1 MANKNI
7 RSLSSRKELDD
18 NLFENIADLSHKNAP
33 KSDFQEL
40 AKRFM
45 IDDSVIAGTA
55 SFYDFTRESNRNKK
69 IHVCSGTA
77 CMVANTQNKL
87 HQQLE
92 NHFDKDEIGHAAC
105 VGRCHTNNAFM
116 YNENTYS
123 SSNEKELESIIVNKN
138 YQENKYNISC
148 NTTPILTSKIEN
160 IEAFYQLAEV
170 YKNNPQQVIHEI
182 KISNLRGRG
191 GAGFPFWFKL
201 DAVIKEPNAQK
212 YIVCN
217 ADEGDPGAY
226 SDMYLMEHQA
236 HKVLFGMYMAGL
248 TVGANTGVLYIR
260 GEYPDSIRIVGEA
273 IEFLKEKNLIGDFK
287 FKIIRGQGSYVCGEE
302 TALLSSI
309 EGLRPEVRVRPPY
322 PAQYGLFGKPTVLS
336 NVETF
341 ANIHWILENDG
352 EAYAKLGTK
361 QSTGTKLV
369 SLDSF
374 FNSPGMYEIEMGT
387 PLKTVFDQFG
397 NGLKSEIKAFQIGG
411 PLGGI
416 VPFDKIKD
424 LTLDFESLNNNG
436 FLLGHA
442 SVVSIPKEFPMIQFL
457 EHLMEFTAD
466 ESCGKCYPCRIGS
479 FRGMEMLQ
487 KAQHENYKIDRQLF
501 DDLLETLEIGSLC
514 ALGGG
519 IPLPV
524 KNALQ
529 YFNEELKEY
538 FKYNLKKSL
547 HKDTQRNT
555 KIHKEK

>member
-7 RSLSSRKELDD
+7 RTLSSRKELDD
-18 NLFENIADLSHKNAP
+18 NLFENIASASQKEDSKEKL
-33 KSDFQEL
+33 QEL
-40 AKRFM
+40 SKRFM
-45 IDDSVIAGTA
+45 IDDSVVLGT
-55 SFYDFTRESNRNKK
+55 STFYDFTREENKNKK
-69 IHVCSGTA
+69 VHICTGTA
-77 CMVANTQNKL
+77 CMVASSQNNL
-87 HQQLE
+87 QGNLE
-92 NHFDKDEIGHAAC
+92 NHYKADEIGHAAC
-105 VGRCHTNNAFM
+105 IGRCHTNNAFM
-116 YNENTYS
+116 YDDKTYNASSKEEVEN
-123 SSNEKELESIIVNKN
+123 IIKSKDYQINN
-138 YQENKYNISC
+138 YKVAS
-148 NTTPILTSKIEN
+148 NTTPILTSKIDDVST
-160 IEAFYQLAEV
+160 FYQLTD
-170 YKNNPQQVIHEI
+170 KHKDNSQNTIQQL
-182 KISNLRGRG
+182 KTSNLRGRG

-201 DAVIKEPNAQK
+201 DAVLKENKEQK

-226 SDMYLMEHQA
+226 SDMYLMEHQP

-248 TVGANTGVLYIR
+248 TVGADTGVLYIR

-273 IEFLKEKNLIGDFK
+273 IEEIKEKNLIQNFK

-322 PAQYGLFGKPTVLS
+322 PAQYGLYGKPTVLS

-341 ANIHWILENDG
+341 ANIHWILENGGDK
-352 EAYAKLGTK
+352 YAALGTK

-374 FNSPGMYEIEMGT
+374 FKTPGMYEIEMGT
-387 PLKTVFDQFG
+387 PLQTIFDDFG
-397 NGLKSEIKAFQIGG
+397 GGFKSEVKGLQIGG

-416 VPFDKIKD
+416 VPMRKISD
-424 LTLDFESLNNNG
+424 LTLDFESLNTNG

-442 SVVSIPKEFPMIQFL
+442 SFVSIPTDFPMVKFL

-479 FRGMEMLQ
+479 HRGMEMLQ
-487 KAQHENYKIDRQLF
+487 KAQNSDYKIDRQLF

-519 IPLPV
+519 IPLPL

-529 YFNEELKEY
+529 YFKEELKGY
-538 FKYNLKKSL
+538 FTN
-547 HKDTQRNT
+547 D
-555 KIHKEK
+555 

>member
-7 RSLSSRKELDD
+7 RTLSSRKELDK
-18 NLFENIADLSHKNAP
+18 NLFEEMASASQKENSKEAMQRLSK
-33 KSDFQEL
+33 E
-40 AKRFM
+40 FM
-45 IDDSVIAGTA
+45 LDDSVVLGA
-55 SFYDFTRESNRNKK
+55 STFYDFTREENKNKK
-69 IHVCSGTA
+69 VHVCSGTA
-77 CMVANTQNKL
+77 CMVARSQSSL
-87 HQQLE
+87 HQNLE
-92 NHFDKDEIGHAAC
+92 NHFNKDEIGHAAC
-105 VGRCHTNNAFM
+105 VGRCHSNNAFM
-116 YNENTYS
+116 YDDKTY
-123 SSNEKELESIIVNKN
+123 NAATKEEVDNIITKKEYLNN
-138 YQENKYNISC
+138 SYNVAA
-148 NTTPILTSKIEN
+148 NATPILTSSIQDVS
-160 IEAFYQLAEV
+160 AFYQLAESH
-170 YKNNPQQVIHEI
+170 KSNPQEVIQQL
-182 KISNLRGRG
+182 KTSNLRGRG

-201 DAVIKEPNAQK
+201 DAVIKEDNEQK

-226 SDMYLMEHQA
+226 SDMYLMEHQP

-260 GEYPDSIRIVGEA
+260 GEYPDSIKIVGEA
-273 IEFLKEKNLIGDFK
+273 IDELKERNLIGDFR

-322 PAQYGLFGKPTVLS
+322 PAQYGLYGKPTVLS

-341 ANIHWILENDG
+341 ANIHWILENGGD
-352 EAYAKLGTK
+352 AYAALGK
-361 QSTGTKLV
+361 GPSTGTKLV

-374 FNSPGMYEIEMGT
+374 FNTPGMYEIEMGT
-387 PLKTVFDQFG
+387 PLQTIFDEFG
-397 NGLKSEIKAFQIGG
+397 GGFKSEVKGLQIGG

-416 VPFDKIKD
+416 VPMHKIPD
-424 LTLDFESLNNNG
+424 LTLDFESLGSNG

-442 SVVSIPKEFPMIQFL
+442 SFVSIPADFPMVKFL

-479 FRGMEMLQ
+479 HRGMEMLQ
-487 KAQHENYKIDRQLF
+487 KAQTSDYKIDKQLF

-529 YFNEELKEY
+529 YFQDELNQY
-538 FKYNLKKSL
+538 FTN
-547 HKDTQRNT
+547 N
-555 KIHKEK
+555 

>member
-1 MANKNI
+1 M
-7 RSLSSRKELDD
+7 
-18 NLFENIADLSHKNAP
+18 
-33 KSDFQEL
+33 
-40 AKRFM
+40 
-45 IDDSVIAGTA
+45 
-55 SFYDFTRESNRNKK
+55 KK
-69 IHVCSGTA
+69 GYQNNDYKVA
-77 CMVANTQNKL
+77 ANT
-87 HQQLE
+87 
-92 NHFDKDEIGHAAC
+92 I
-105 VGRCHTNNAFM
+105 
-116 YNENTYS
+116 
-123 SSNEKELESIIVNKN
+123 
-138 YQENKYNISC
+138 
-148 NTTPILTSKIEN
+148 PILTSKVEN
-160 IEAFYQLAEV
+160 VIDFYQLAD
-170 YKNNPQQVIHEI
+170 KHKDNSQNTIQQL
-182 KISNLRGRG
+182 KTSNLRGRG

-201 DAVIKEPNAQK
+201 DAVIKENNEQK

-260 GEYPDSIRIVGEA
+260 GEYPDSIQIVGKA
-273 IEFLKEKNLIGDFK
+273 IEEIKEKNLIGDFK

-322 PAQYGLFGKPTVLS
+322 PAQYGLYGKPTVLS

-341 ANIHWILENDG
+341 ANIHWILENGG
-352 EAYAKLGTK
+352 EAYAALGK
-361 QSTGTKLV
+361 GPSTGTKLV

-374 FNSPGMYEIEMGT
+374 FRTPGMYEIEMGT
-387 PLKTVFDQFG
+387 PLQTIFDEFG
-397 NGLKSEIKAFQIGG
+397 GGFKSEVKGLQIGG

-416 VPFDKIKD
+416 VPMHKISD
-424 LTLDFESLNNNG
+424 LTLDFESLNTNG

-442 SVVSIPKEFPMIQFL
+442 SFVSIPIDFPMVKFL

-479 FRGMEMLQ
+479 HRGMEMLQ
-487 KAQHENYKIDRQLF
+487 KAQKSDYKIDRQLF

-524 KNALQ
+524 KNAL
-529 YFNEELKEY
+529 EY
-538 FKYNLKKSL
+538 FQDELNEYFS
-547 HKDTQRNT
+547 
-555 KIHKEK
+555 

>member
-7 RSLSSRKELDD
+7 RSLSFRKGLDD
-18 NLFENIADLSHKNAP
+18 NLFENIADLSHKKAP
-33 KSDFQEL
+33 KEEFQEL
-40 AKRFM
+40 AKKFL

-55 SFYDFTRESNRNKK
+55 SFYDFTREENRNKK
-69 IHVCSGTA
+69 IHVCNGTA
-77 CMVANTQNKL
+77 CIVANTQKNL
-87 HQQLE
+87 HKNLINNFE
-92 NHFDKDEIGHAAC
+92 NSEIGHAAC
-105 VGRCHTNNAFM
+105 VGRCHSNNAFM
-116 YNENTYS
+116 FDDKTYS
-123 SSNEKELESIIVNKN
+123 ALNEEEISNIINNKKT
-138 YQENKYNISC
+138 QKNKYFIGC
-148 NTTPILTSKIEN
+148 NTTPILTSKIEDLQ
-160 IEAFYQLAEV
+160 EFYALAE
-170 YKNNPQQVIHEI
+170 KFKENPQQVI
-182 KISNLRGRG
+182 KDLKTSNLRGRG

-201 DAVIKEPNAQK
+201 DAVIKESNPQK

-226 SDMYLMEHQA
+226 SDMYLMEHQP
-236 HKVLFGMYMAGL
+236 HKVLFGMYISGL

-260 GEYPDSIRIVGEA
+260 GEYPDSIRIIKNA
-273 IEFLKEKNLIGDFK
+273 IEDLKEKKLIGDFK

-302 TALLSSI
+302 TALLNSI

-322 PAQYGLFGKPTVLS
+322 PAQYGLYVKPTVLS

-341 ANIHWILENDG
+341 ANIHWILENGG
-352 EAYAKLGTK
+352 EAFANLGTK
-361 QSTGTKLV
+361 QSSGTKLV

-374 FNSPGMYEIEMGT
+374 FNTPGMYEIEMGT
-387 PLKTVFDQFG
+387 DLQTVFYEYGGGF
-397 NGLKSEIKAFQIGG
+397 KSEIKGFQIGG

-416 VPFDKIKD
+416 VPIHKISD
-424 LTLDFESLNNNG
+424 LTLDFESLNSNG

-442 SVVSIPKEFPMIQFL
+442 SVVSIPSNFPIIQFL

-487 KAQHENYKIDRQLF
+487 KAQTENYKIDRQLF

-519 IPLPV
+519 VPLPI

-529 YFNEELKEY
+529 YFEDELKQY
-538 FKYNLKKSL
+538 FTSN
-547 HKDTQRNT
+547 
-555 KIHKEK
+555 

>member
-7 RSLSSRKELDD
+7 RTLSSRKELDD
-18 NLFENIADLSHKNAP
+18 NLFENIAIASQEEDSKEKLKALS
-33 KSDFQEL
+33 
-40 AKRFM
+40 KRFM
-45 IDDSVIAGTA
+45 IDDSVVLGT
-55 SFYDFTRESNRNKK
+55 STFYDFTREENKNKK
-69 IHVCSGTA
+69 VHVCSGTA
-77 CMVANTQNKL
+77 CMVANSQNNL
-87 HQQLE
+87 HKNLE
-92 NHFDKDEIGHAAC
+92 HLFNVEEVGHAAC

-116 YNENTYS
+116 YDDKTY
-123 SSNEKELESIIVNKN
+123 NAATKEELDLIVISKE
-138 YQENKYNISC
+138 YQNNIYKVAA
-148 NTTPILTSKIEN
+148 NTTPILTSKIN
-160 IEAFYQLAEV
+160 DVATFYQLAEAHKANSENV
-170 YKNNPQQVIHEI
+170 IQQL

-201 DAVIKEPNAQK
+201 DAVVKENNKQK

-226 SDMYLMEHQA
+226 SDMYLMEHQP
-236 HKVLFGMYMAGL
+236 HKVLFGMYMAGI

-260 GEYPDSIRIVGEA
+260 GEYPDSIRIVNEA
-273 IEFLKEKNLIGDFK
+273 IEEIKEKNLVGNFK

-322 PAQYGLFGKPTVLS
+322 PAQYGLYGKPTVLS

-341 ANIHWILENDG
+341 ANIHWILENGGDK
-352 EAYAKLGTK
+352 YAALGTK

-374 FNSPGMYEIEMGT
+374 FNTPGMYEIEMGT
-387 PLKTVFDQFG
+387 PLQTIFDNFG
-397 NGLKSEIKAFQIGG
+397 GGFKSEIKGLQIGG

-416 VPFDKIKD
+416 VPMHKVKD
-424 LTLDFESLNNNG
+424 LTLDFESLNTNG

-442 SVVSIPKEFPMIQFL
+442 SFVSIPVDFPMIKFL

-479 FRGMEMLQ
+479 HRGMEMLQ
-487 KAQHENYKIDRQLF
+487 KAQTSDYKIDKVLF

-519 IPLPV
+519 IPLPL

-529 YFNEELKEY
+529 YFQEELKGY
-538 FKYNLKKSL
+538 FTN
-547 HKDTQRNT
+547 N
-555 KIHKEK
+555 

>member
-1 MANKNI
+1 MANKNL
-7 RSLSSRKELDD
+7 RTLSSRKELDD
-18 NLFENIADLSHKNAP
+18 NLFENIADLSHKNAS
-33 KSDFQEL
+33 KDEFQEL
-40 AKRFM
+40 SKRFM
-45 IDDSVIAGTA
+45 IDDSVVFGTS
-55 SFYDFTRESNRNKK
+55 SFYDFTREENRDKK

-77 CMVANTQNKL
+77 CMVANSQTKVLNNLKK
-87 HQQLE
+87 
-92 NHFDKDEIGHAAC
+92 HFNEKEIGHAAC
-105 VGRCHTNNAFM
+105 IGLCHTNNAFM
-116 YNENTYS
+116 YNDNTYS
-123 SSNEKELESIIVNKN
+123 TSNEKEINSIITTKKQ
-138 YQENKYNISC
+138 QENNYIVGC

-160 IEAFYQLAEV
+160 VNNFYELA
-170 YKNNPQQVIHEI
+170 KKHKSNPQHVIQEL
-182 KISNLRGRG
+182 KTSNLRGRG

-201 DAVIKEPNAQK
+201 DAVIKEKNTQK

-226 SDMYLMEHQA
+226 SDMYLMEQQA
-236 HKVLFGMYMAGL
+236 HKVLFGMYMSGS

-260 GEYPDSIRIVGEA
+260 GEYPDSIRIVQNA
-273 IEFLKEKNLIGDFK
+273 ISELKEKNLIGDFR

-302 TALLSSI
+302 TALLNSI

-341 ANIHWILENDG
+341 ANIHWILENG
-352 EAYAKLGTK
+352 GKAYATIGTK

-374 FNSPGMYEIEMGT
+374 FNVPGMYEIEMGT
-387 PLKTVFDQFG
+387 PLETIFNDFG
-397 NGLKSEIKAFQIGG
+397 KGLKSKIKAFQIGG

-416 VPFDKIKD
+416 IPMHKISE
-424 LTLDFESLNNNG
+424 LTLDFESLNSNG

-442 SVVSIPKEFPMIQFL
+442 SVVSIPIDFPIVKFL
-457 EHLMEFTAD
+457 EHLLEFTAD

-479 FRGMEMLQ
+479 FRGKEMLQ
-487 KAQHENYKIDRQLF
+487 KAQNSNYIIDRQLF

-519 IPLPV
+519 VPLPI

-529 YFNEELKEY
+529 YFDNELQHY
-538 FKYNLKKSL
+538 FTTN
-547 HKDTQRNT
+547 
-555 KIHKEK
+555 

>member
-7 RSLSSRKELDD
+7 RTLSYRKELEE
-18 NLFENIADLSHKNAP
+18 NLFENIASASQKKNA
-33 KSDFQEL
+33 KEEL
-40 AKRFM
+40 QQISKRFM
-45 IDDSVIAGTA
+45 IDDSVVVGTS
-55 SFYDFTRESNRNKK
+55 SFYDFTREENKNKK

-77 CMVANTQNKL
+77 CMVANTQQEL
-87 HQQLE
+87 HKNLE
-92 NHFDKDEIGHAAC
+92 GYFGHEEIGHAAC
-105 VGRCHTNNAFM
+105 VGRCHSNGAFM
-116 YNENTYS
+116 FDDKTYNADT
-123 SSNEKELESIIVNKN
+123 KESLDTIIRTKE
-138 YQENKYNISC
+138 YQENAYNVATNS
-148 NTTPILTSKIEN
+148 TAILTSEISDIAN
-160 IEAFYQLAEV
+160 FYALAEDH
-170 YKNNPQQVIHEI
+170 KNDPQSCIQEL
-182 KISNLRGRG
+182 KTSNLRGRG

-201 DAVIKEPNAQK
+201 DAVIKEENPQK

-226 SDMYLMEHQA
+226 SDMYLMEHQP

-248 TVGANTGVLYIR
+248 IVGANTGVLYIR
-260 GEYPDSIRIVGEA
+260 GEYPDSIRIVNDA
-273 IEFLKEKNLIGDFK
+273 IAGLKEKNLIGNFK

-322 PAQYGLFGKPTVLS
+322 PAQYGLYGKPTVLS

-341 ANIHWILENDG
+341 ANVHWILDHG
-352 EAYAKLGTK
+352 GKAYAALGTG

-374 FNSPGMYEIEMGT
+374 FNTPGMYEIEMGT
-387 PLKTVFDQFG
+387 PLQTIFEDFG
-397 NGLKSEIKAFQIGG
+397 GGFKSEVKGLQIGG

-416 VPFDKIKD
+416 VPMHKIPE
-424 LTLDFESLNNNG
+424 LTLDFESLGNNG

-442 SVVSIPKEFPMIQFL
+442 SFVSIPVDFPMVKFL

-479 FRGMEMLQ
+479 HRGMEMLQ
-487 KAQHENYKIDRQLF
+487 KAQNSDYKIDRQLF

-519 IPLPV
+519 VPLPV

-529 YFNEELKEY
+529 YFQDELNEY
-538 FKYNLKKSL
+538 FTN
-547 HKDTQRNT
+547 N
-555 KIHKEK
+555 

>member
-18 NLFENIADLSHKNAP
+18 NLFENIADLSHKNAS

-45 IDDSVIAGTA
+45 IDDSVVAGTA

-77 CMVANTQNKL
+77 CMVAKTQNKL

-105 VGRCHTNNAFM
+105 LGRCHTNNAFM

-123 SSNEKELESIIVNKN
+123 SSNEKELESIIENKK

-160 IEAFYQLAEV
+160 IEAFYQLAQV
-170 YKNNPQQVIHEI
+170 YKNNPQQVIQEI
-182 KISNLRGRG
+182 KTSNLRGRG

-201 DAVIKEPNAQK
+201 DAVIKEPFDSAQGDTQK

-341 ANIHWILENDG
+341 ANIHWILENGG
-352 EAYAKLGTK
+352 EAYSKLGTK

-374 FNSPGMYEIEMGT
+374 FNTPGMYEIEMGT
-387 PLKTVFDQFG
+387 PLKTIFEVFG
-397 NGLKSEIKAFQIGG
+397 NGFKSEIKAFQIGG

-416 VPFDKIKD
+416 VPFDKISE
-424 LTLDFESLNNNG
+424 LTLDFESLNSNG

-442 SVVSIPKEFPMIQFL
+442 SVVSIPKDFPMIQFL

-529 YFNEELKEY
+529 YFEAELKQY
-538 FKYNLKKSL
+538 FTTN
-547 HKDTQRNT
+547 
-555 KIHKEK
+555 

>member
-7 RSLSSRKELDD
+7 RTLSSRKELDE
-18 NLFENIADLSHKNAP
+18 NLFENIAKASQAENSKEDLQSI
-33 KSDFQEL
+33 
-40 AKRFM
+40 AKQFM
-45 IDDSVIAGTA
+45 IDDSVVFGT
-55 SFYDFTRESNRNKK
+55 STFYDFTREENKNKK
-69 IHVCSGTA
+69 VHVCSGTA
-77 CMVANTQNKL
+77 CMVASSQNDLNKN
-87 HQQLE
+87 LE
-92 NHFDKDEIGHAAC
+92 NHFKPSEIGHAAC

-116 YNENTYS
+116 FDDKTYNASTQEAVENIITK
-123 SSNEKELESIIVNKN
+123 KEYQKN
-138 YQENKYNISC
+138 DYNIAV
-148 NTTPILTSKIEN
+148 NTTPILTSKIDN
-160 IEAFYQLAEV
+160 ITSFYQLANQH
-170 YKNNPQQVIHEI
+170 KKNPQNVIQQL
-182 KISNLRGRG
+182 KTSNLRGRG

-201 DAVIKEPNAQK
+201 DAVIKESNKQK

-226 SDMYLMEHQA
+226 SDMYLMEHQP

-260 GEYPDSIRIVGEA
+260 GEYPDSIRIVSEA
-273 IEFLKEKNLIGDFK
+273 INELKEKNLIGDFK

-322 PAQYGLFGKPTVLS
+322 PAQYGLYGKPTVLS

-341 ANIHWILENDG
+341 ANIHWILENGGHD
-352 EAYAKLGTK
+352 YAALGRGA
-361 QSTGTKLV
+361 STGTKLV

-374 FNSPGMYEIEMGT
+374 FNTPGMYEIEMGT
-387 PLKTVFDQFG
+387 PLQTIFDEFG
-397 NGLKSEIKAFQIGG
+397 GGFKSEIKALQIGG

-416 VPFDKIKD
+416 VPMHKISD
-424 LTLDFESLNNNG
+424 LTLDFESLGSNG

-442 SVVSIPKEFPMIQFL
+442 SFVSIPDDFPMVKFL

-479 FRGMEMLQ
+479 HRGMEMLQ
-487 KAQHENYKIDRQLF
+487 KAQTSNYKIDRKLF

-519 IPLPV
+519 VPLPV

-529 YFNEELKEY
+529 YFQDELKGY
-538 FKYNLKKSL
+538 FTN
-547 HKDTQRNT
+547 N
-555 KIHKEK
+555 

>member
-1 MANKNI
+1 MANKSI
-7 RSLSSRKELDD
+7 RTLSSRKELDD
-18 NLFENIADLSHKNAP
+18 NLFENMAVASQ
-33 KSDFQEL
+33 KSNSKEELQEL
-40 AKRFM
+40 SKRFM
-45 IDDSVIAGTA
+45 IDDSVVLGA
-55 SFYDFTRESNRNKK
+55 STFYDFTREENKNKK
-69 IHVCSGTA
+69 VHVCSGTA
-77 CMVANTQNKL
+77 CIVANTQSNL
-87 HQQLE
+87 QE
-92 NHFDKDEIGHAAC
+92 NLKGLFKADEIGHAAC

-116 YNENTYS
+116 YDDKTY
-123 SSNEKELESIIVNKN
+123 NAATKDELDLIIIGKEYQNNN
-138 YQENKYNISC
+138 YNVAS
-148 NTTPILTSKIEN
+148 NTTPILTSAIGDVSE
-160 IEAFYQLAEV
+160 FYALAE
-170 YKNNPQQVIHEI
+170 KHKDNPQNTIQQL
-182 KISNLRGRG
+182 KTSNLRGRG

-201 DAVIKEPNAQK
+201 DAVIKENNKQK

-236 HKVLFGMYMAGL
+236 HKVLFGMYIAGL

-260 GEYPDSIRIVGEA
+260 GEYPDSIRIIEDA
-273 IEFLKEKNLIGDFK
+273 INELKEKNLIGDFR
-287 FKIIRGQGSYVCGEE
+287 FKVIRGQGSYVCGEE

-322 PAQYGLFGKPTVLS
+322 PAQYGLYGKPTVLS

-341 ANIHWILENDG
+341 ANVHWILENGGD
-352 EAYAKLGTK
+352 AYAALGTK

-374 FNSPGMYEIEMGT
+374 FNTPGMYEIEMGT
-387 PLKTVFDQFG
+387 PLQTVFDDFG
-397 NGLKSEIKAFQIGG
+397 NGFKSEVKGFQIGG

-416 VPFDKIKD
+416 VPMHKIAE
-424 LTLDFESLNNNG
+424 LTLDFESLGNNG

-442 SVVSIPKEFPMIQFL
+442 SFVSIPVDFPMVKFL

-479 FRGMEMLQ
+479 HRGMEMLQ
-487 KAQHENYKIDRQLF
+487 KAQNSDYKINRQLF

-519 IPLPV
+519 VPLPV

-529 YFNEELKEY
+529 YFQDELKEY
-538 FKYNLKKSL
+538 FTN
-547 HKDTQRNT
+547 N
-555 KIHKEK
+555 

>member
-7 RSLSSRKELDD
+7 RSLSSRKELND
-18 NLFENIADLSHKNAP
+18 NLFENITHLSHKNAP

-105 VGRCHTNNAFM
+105 LGRCHTNNAFM
-116 YNENTYS
+116 YNDNTYS
-123 SSNEKELESIIVNKN
+123 AQDEKELNSIV
-138 YQENKYNISC
+138 ENKKYQKNTYNIAC

-201 DAVIKEPNAQK
+201 DAVIKEPNTQK

-341 ANIHWILENDG
+341 ANIHWILENGG
-352 EAYAKLGTK
+352 EVYEALGTEN
-361 QSTGTKLV
+361 STGTKLV

-374 FNSPGMYEIEMGT
+374 FNTPGMYEIEMGT
-387 PLKTVFDQFG
+387 PLKTVFEVFG

-442 SVVSIPKEFPMIQFL
+442 SVVSIPKDFPMIQFL

-479 FRGMEMLQ
+479 FRGMELLQ

-529 YFNEELKEY
+529 YFDEELKEY
-538 FKYNLKKSL
+538 FK
-547 HKDTQRNT
+547 
-555 KIHKEK
+555 